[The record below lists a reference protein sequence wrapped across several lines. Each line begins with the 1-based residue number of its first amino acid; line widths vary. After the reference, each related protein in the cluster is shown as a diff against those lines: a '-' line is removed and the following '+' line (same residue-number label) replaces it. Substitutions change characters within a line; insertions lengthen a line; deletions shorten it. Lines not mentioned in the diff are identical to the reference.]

1 MRLISRRVLALAAA
15 GLLVLAACG
24 DDDDDAGDA
33 TTTTMAPAEPGD
45 DGMNGDEAPGTI
57 VDVAVGA
64 GDFTTLVAAVQAAD
78 LVGTLSGP
86 GPFTVFAPTD
96 AAFDALPEGALD
108 ELLADPDALAE
119 VLTFHVVAG
128 EFTAAD
134 VVGLTEVETV
144 QGGTLDV
151 EVDGDTVR
159 IGGATVVATDIMASN
174 GVIHVIDAVLLP

>member
-1 MRLISRRVLALAAA
+1 MRILSRRVLALAAA
-15 GLLVLAACG
+15 ALLVLAACG
-24 DDDDDAGDA
+24 DDDDSADA
-33 TTTTMAPAEPGD
+33 TTTTAPAEMNGD

-57 VDVAVGA
+57 VDVAVAA
-64 GDFTTLVAAVQAAD
+64 GDFSTLVAAVQAAD
-78 LVGTLSGP
+78 LVDTLSGP

-96 AAFDALPEGALD
+96 AAFAALPDGALD
-108 ELLADPDALAE
+108 DLLADPDALAE

-128 EFTAAD
+128 AFTAAD

-159 IGGATVVATDIMASN
+159 IGGATVVATDVMASN
-174 GVIHVIDAVLLP
+174 GVIHVIDTVLLP